1 MKMTKREK
9 FEMLKAIPAVAE
21 NEMLMEFINHEM
33 EILSRK
39 NSPTT
44 KKPTANQLVNE
55 GVKEAIA
62 QTMEPGKLYTITDM
76 IKTFPCCNDMS
87 NQRVNAL
94 VRQMMPE
101 RVERVKVKGKAL
113 FAVPGVIQTEEVG
126 E

>member
-44 KKPTANQLVNE
+44 KKLTANQLVNE
-55 GVKEAIA
+55 GVKESIA

>member
-9 FEMLKAIPAVAE
+9 FEMLKTIPAVAE
-21 NEMLMEFINHEM
+21 NEMLMEFIDHEL

-39 NSPTT
+39 NSTTT

-62 QTMEPGKLYTITDM
+62 QTMESGKLYTITDM

-101 RVERVKVKGKAL
+101 KVERVEIKGRAYFVLAGTYEVKG
-113 FAVPGVIQTEEVG
+113 E
-126 E
+126 